1 MLPLNRVIGS
11 LAGTLLVSVSLGQS
25 FNVDFSTGIHSEGF
39 GVPSAAFGGAANQP
53 GFWTE
58 FSTDVDGPV
67 AAMGLDGQASGVS
80 MFLVAPT
87 TVLSLNDPGTSGD
100 VEALLDDS
108 IFGFGDVVGTITLS
122 GLANGDY
129 RVIVYGFAG
138 GQPQEQTLFMIGS
151 ESGVS
156 GGAWNGSFRAGVTH
170 VDLIVEVTD
179 GTMTIEAVGG
189 VWGQSGYL
197 NGFQLTHLDGCSID
211 FTGDGLL
218 DNGDIAAF
226 VAAFLA
232 GDLSADLSGD
242 GILDT
247 GDITS
252 FVQAFLAGC

>member
-1 MLPLNRVIGS
+1 MAAGSTLGVMTS
-11 LAGTLLVSVSLGQS
+11 LALAGAAMGQS
-25 FNVDFSTGIHSEGF
+25 LNVDFSTGIHSEGF
-39 GVPSAAFGGAANQP
+39 GVPSPSFGGAANQP

-67 AAMGLDGQASGVS
+67 AAIGLDGEASGVS
-80 MFLVAPT
+80 MFLQAPT
-87 TVLSLNDPGTSGD
+87 TVLSLNDPGTTGD

-108 IFGFGDVVGTITLS
+108 IFGFGDVVGTVTLS

-138 GQPQEQTLFMIGS
+138 GQPQEQTLFMIGQ
-151 ESGVS
+151 ESGLS
-156 GGAWNGSFRAGVTH
+156 GGAWTGSFQAGVTH

-179 GTMTIEAVGG
+179 STMIIEAVGG
-189 VWGQSGYL
+189 IWGQAGYL
-197 NGFQLTHLDGCSID
+197 NGFQLTYLDGCSID

-226 VAAFLA
+226 VQAFLA
-232 GDLSADLSGD
+232 GDPSADLSGD

-247 GDITS
+247 GDITA